1 MGKKLIERV
10 HNMKSASRKRQAV
23 EDFDGTPK
31 SRRGRPKKQCL
42 DVEQRYPPVRN
53 LNNDEVTVMRNFDCL
68 KKEIEMAKP
77 RKEKVIELA
86 TLTFS
91 SRRNEILS
99 EADEVTAAG
108 LMEKFQELKLIYV
121 VR

>member
-1 MGKKLIERV
+1 MGKKIIERV

-42 DVEQRYPPVRN
+42 DVEQRHLQVRN